1 MLCCPSGHCPTLQ
14 GPDELKKVRRIR
26 EIDCNFGSDRFT
38 KEMTNRNEDC
48 QWLYTMFRSRSFHG
62 RLRKFST
69 RLKTSK
75 ISYFSSLFIVLISHS
90 FIYKIDGITD
100 PVCHFLF
107 FKVDFLFCSVV
118 APYTGTKQ
126 NGKNANTLRKRAK
139 ENKNTRKT
147 PNAHEKLK

>member
-1 MLCCPSGHCPTLQ
+1 MLCCASGHCPTLQ

-48 QWLYTMFRSRSFHG
+48 QGLYTMFRSRSFHG
-62 RLRKFST
+62 RLQKFST

-90 FIYKIDGITD
+90 FIYKIDRITD

-107 FKVDFLFCSVV
+107 FSSSFFVLFCCCTVYRYETKRKKRK
-118 APYTGTKQ
+118 YTPKKGKRKQ
-126 NGKNANTLRKRAK
+126 KHTKNA
-139 ENKNTRKT
+139 
-147 PNAHEKLK
+147 